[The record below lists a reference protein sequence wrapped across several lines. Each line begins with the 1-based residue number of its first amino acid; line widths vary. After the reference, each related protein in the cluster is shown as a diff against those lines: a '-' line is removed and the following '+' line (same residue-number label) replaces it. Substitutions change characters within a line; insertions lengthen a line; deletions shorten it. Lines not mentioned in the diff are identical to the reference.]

1 MMHNVTLIAAA
12 NAGAS
17 ALGAFS
23 LYIVGVFVLAWLS
36 SRMQKG
42 KGFVS
47 EYFLGNRGFGMWAFA
62 LTFAA
67 TAASGGTFMGFPA
80 KIYSHGWV
88 LALWIAGYMVVPL
101 VAMGAM
107 GKRLNHVA
115 RKANAVTLPE
125 VLEARLQNRS
135 VGLVATVMIIFFMY
149 FYLLA
154 QFKAGSEILARLL
167 GDVPAFQQAVGTT
180 RDLLRSVPVEAIA
193 SADPAYVCCLVCFAV
208 AVIVYVVYGGF
219 RAVVWTDVMQ
229 GIIMFAGVLIMF
241 GLVMAQTGG
250 LTRATRTLEKMS
262 PPDSA
267 TLTLTGID
275 AAATDQT
282 FVKGMWFELTA
293 DEWIK
298 VVATP
303 ELSAEGSSW
312 QAQVLIYRQVDG
324 TALPPIVELPA
335 AVAAEL
341 SARSRYAS
349 GADSRGAYL
358 KAPGPHS
365 SNAAGFL
372 SLTVAISF
380 FFFWPFGTMAQPSNM
395 VRLMAFNNTR
405 TLRRSIVMISVYFTV
420 IYFLMV
426 VIFCAGRVLLPGMD
440 DQADGVM
447 PALATTLTSN
457 AGVPWLAGV
466 LLAAPFAAVMSSVDS
481 FLLMVSSAVVRDIYQ
496 NRMRPSASERSLRW
510 LSYFVTA
517 LIGVAAMLSVIK
529 PPRHLQDLI
538 VFASGG
544 LAGCFL
550 IPVLLMLFWKRMT
563 GSGAIAGMLGGFLMH
578 TGLLVSG
585 YLATGEFRVLSPFNI
600 EPLIWD
606 LLLSGVLAFGVSF
619 MSRPPTEEVIDAY
632 FYSTE

>member
-1 MMHNVTLIAAA
+1 MNWTFLAA
-12 NAGAS
+12 GSVGSS
-17 ALGAFS
+17 ALVAFS
-23 LYIVGVFVLAWLS
+23 LYIAAVFVLAWLS
-36 SRMQKG
+36 SRIHRK

-47 EYFLGNRGFGMWAFA
+47 EYFLGSRGFGMWAFA

-107 GKRLNHVA
+107 GKRLNQVA
-115 RKANAVTLPE
+115 RKAKAVTLPE
-125 VLEARLQNRS
+125 VLEVRLHSRS
-135 VGLVATVMIIFFMY
+135 VGLVATVMIVFFMF

-154 QFKAGSEILARLL
+154 QFKAGSEILSRLL
-167 GDVPAFQQAVGTT
+167 RDAPGFQAGVSQTRAV
-180 RDLLRSVPVEAIA
+180 LESVPFASVS
-193 SADPAYVCCLVCFAV
+193 SADPAYVFCLVCFAV

-229 GIIMFAGVLIMF
+229 GIIMFAGVVIMLI
-241 GLVMAQTGG
+241 LVLSQTGG
-250 LTRATRTLEKMS
+250 LDKATRTLAQMKPPVSAVVTIVQGDPSGGEVAWARGMWIENVELGAMS
-262 PPDSA
+262 SQLWVKLVGEPEVSDDGNTVVAPVLVYESTAGGAKPPITPLPSGTVA
-267 TLTLTGID
+267 TLSEMEAYAFGGN
-275 AAATDQT
+275 
-282 FVKGMWFELTA
+282 V
-293 DEWIK
+293 
-298 VVATP
+298 P
-303 ELSAEGSSW
+303 GSYVS
-312 QAQVLIYRQVDG
+312 
-324 TALPPIVELPA
+324 
-335 AVAAEL
+335 
-341 SARSRYAS
+341 
-349 GADSRGAYL
+349 
-358 KAPGPHS
+358 APGPHT

-380 FFFWPFGTMAQPSNM
+380 FFFWPFGSLAQPSNM
-395 VRLMAFNNTR
+395 VRLMAFNSTR
-405 TLRRSIVMISVYFTV
+405 TLRRAIVMISIYFTV

-447 PALATTLTSN
+447 PALASILTQN

-496 NRMRPSASERSLRW
+496 NRLRPSASERSLRL
-510 LSYFVTA
+510 LSYSVTA
-517 LIGVAAMLSVIK
+517 MIGFGAMLAVLK
-529 PPRHLQDLI
+529 PPQHLQDLI

-550 IPVLLMLFWKRMT
+550 IPVLLMLFWPRMT
-563 GSGAIAGMLGGFLMH
+563 GAGASAGMLGGFLMH
-578 TGLLVSG
+578 TGLLIAG
-585 YLATGEFRVLSPFNI
+585 YVQTGEFRVLSPLQI

-606 LLLSGVLAFGVSF
+606 LMLSAVLAVSV
-619 MSRPPTEEVIDAY
+619 SLGTRPPEQKVIDAY
-632 FYSTE
+632 F

>member
-1 MMHNVTLIAAA
+1 MD
-12 NAGAS
+12 NAGSS
-17 ALGAFS
+17 ALSAFA
-23 LYIVGVFVLAWLS
+23 LYIFGVFVLAWLS
-36 SRMQKG
+36 SRKQKG
-42 KGFVS
+42 QGFVS

-107 GKRLNHVA
+107 GKRLNQVA

-125 VLEARLQNRS
+125 VLEKRLQNRS
-135 VGLVATVMIIFFMY
+135 VGLVATVMIVFFMY

-167 GDVPAFQQAVGTT
+167 GDVPGFQQAVGMT
-180 RDLLRSVPVEAIA
+180 RGILESIPIGALDG
-193 SADPAYVCCLVCFAV
+193 ADPAYVCCLVCFGV

-229 GIIMFAGVLIMF
+229 GVIMFAGVLIML
-241 GLVMAQTGG
+241 GLVLAQTGG
-250 LTRATRTLEKMS
+250 LTKATRTLEKMS

-267 TLTLTGID
+267 KMTFSGVDERTVE
-275 AAATDQT
+275 QT
-282 FVKGMWFELTA
+282 FARGGWLEHEGSEWVKLTA
-293 DEWIK
+293 
-298 VVATP
+298 AP
-303 ELSAEGSSW
+303 FRSAGGESW
-312 QAQVLIYRQVDG
+312 EVPVLIYQQVEG
-324 TALPPIVELPA
+324 AARPGLMELPA
-335 AVAAEL
+335 GVTAEL
-341 SARSRYAS
+341 SERSSYAH
-349 GADSRGAYL
+349 GKTTKGAYL
-358 KAPGPHS
+358 KAPGPHTS
-365 SNAAGFL
+365 SAAGFL

-380 FFFWPFGTMAQPSNM
+380 FFFWPFGTLAQPSNM

-405 TLRRSIVMISVYFTV
+405 TLRRSIVMVSVYFTV

-447 PALATTLTSN
+447 PALATTLTAN

-496 NRMRPSASERSLRW
+496 NRMRPSASERSLRL
-510 LSYFVTA
+510 LSYAVTA
-517 LIGVAAMLSVIK
+517 MIGVAAMLSVIK

-563 GSGAIAGMLGGFLMH
+563 GAGAIAGMLGGFVMH
-578 TGLLVSG
+578 TGLLITG
-585 YLATGEFRVLSPFNI
+585 YLVNQEFRVLSPLRI

-606 LLLSGVLAFGVSF
+606 LLLSGFLAVGVSLV
-619 MSRPPTEEVIDAY
+619 SRRPDEEVIEGY
-632 FYSTE
+632 FYSKG